1 MVSQN
6 LFGHAEFRIFQ
17 GMEFHMDCKRGA
29 PSAAQKLL
37 GQMVDTISRGDIQKD
52 CGLMLWLGVQKSRPR
67 FATDFCSSQSSDQ
80 WLVIVDR
87 MKSKHLQ

>member
-6 LFGHAEFRIFQ
+6 MLGHAEFRIFQ

-52 CGLMLWLGVQKSRPR
+52 CGLMLWLGVLIKASN
-67 FATDFCSSQSSDQ
+67 ATDFCSSQSSDQ